1 MENDGVKG
9 KVVPL
14 FDLKKYKWN
23 IIEKKK
29 INPTSSISLFNPPN
43 LGCT

>member
-1 MENDGVKG
+1 VVEDTMENDGVKG

-23 IIEKKK
+23 IMEKKR
-29 INPTSSISLFNPPN
+29 
-43 LGCT
+43 